1 MKTNNKATNLTKE
14 QQDQLSLTINKLSS
28 KFAIQN
34 HLSSIVAKAILEDSD
49 NAFELLEVYIMT
61 AFASTGSRS
70 TIEDSLWFMY
80 ETHFKNATDKAMK
93 DHIYEMLTEIFLKME
108 EVTPDMGFLG
118 LADEFYSFM

>member
-1 MKTNNKATNLTKE
+1 MNANNKVTNLTEE

-34 HLSSIVAKAILEDSD
+34 HLSSIVAKSILEDSD
-49 NAFELLEVYIMT
+49 CAFELLEVYIMT
-61 AFASTGSRS
+61 AFASSGSRS
-70 TIEDSLWFMY
+70 TIEDSLWFLY
-80 ETHFKNATDKAMK
+80 ETHFKNVTDKEMK
-93 DHIYEMLTEIFLKME
+93 DHIHEMLTEIFLKME